1 MRKNKRGGKMKFI
14 TFIENAEE
22 KIGIIT
28 KDNERV
34 VDINKVLGEEFYDM
48 TEFIWNNEEY
58 MEKLIDIY
66 EKNENSHYKLED
78 VLVISPVPRPATDIL
93 CVGLN
98 YSDHVKESQS
108 VQDPDKKIEVPV
120 FFTKRVLKAIGD
132 GEIIQ
137 KHEGITEEIDYEAE
151 LGVVMGKE
159 GISIKEEDAEEYI
172 FGYTIVN
179 DISARDLQRKH
190 NQWFKGKGL
199 DTHTSIGPCIV
210 YKKYIENPENLNI
223 SSRVNGETR
232 QNSNT
237 KNLIFNI
244 PFLIEELSKGM
255 TLIPGDIVATGTPA
269 GVGMGFKPPKYL
281 KSGDIVEC
289 EIEKIGILK
298 NIME

>member
-1 MRKNKRGGKMKFI
+1 MKFI
-14 TFIENAEE
+14 TFLENAEE
-22 KIGIIT
+22 KIGIIS
-28 KDNERV
+28 KDNKKV
-34 VDINKVLGEEFYDM
+34 IDINKTLGSEFYDM
-48 TEFIWNNEEY
+48 TEFIWSNEEY
-58 MEKLIDIY
+58 IEKLVNIY
-66 EKNENSHYKLED
+66 EKNEKSHYNLED
-78 VLVISPVPRPATDIL
+78 VMIISPVPRPATDIL

-98 YSDHVKESQS
+98 YSDHIKESQS

-132 GEIIQ
+132 GEIILR
-137 KHEGITEEIDYEAE
+137 HEGITEEIDYEAE

-159 GISIKEEDAEEYI
+159 GINIPEEDADEYI

-199 DTHTSIGPCIV
+199 DSHTSIGPCIV

-237 KNLIFNI
+237 KNLIFSA
-244 PFLIEELSKGM
+244 PYLIEELSKGM
-255 TLIPGDIVATGTPA
+255 TIIPGDIIATGTPA

-281 KSGDIVEC
+281 KSGDVVEC

-298 NIME
+298 NIVE

>member
-1 MRKNKRGGKMKFI
+1 MI
-14 TFIENAEE
+14 
-22 KIGIIT
+22 
-28 KDNERV
+28 
-34 VDINKVLGEEFYDM
+34 DINKTLWSEFYDM
-48 TEFIWNNEEY
+48 TEFIWSNEEY
-58 MEKLIDIY
+58 MEKLVDIY
-66 EKNENSHYKLED
+66 EKNEKSHYNLED
-78 VLVISPVPRPATDIL
+78 VMIISPVPRPATDIL

-98 YSDHVKESQS
+98 YSDHIKESQS

-132 GEIIQ
+132 GETILR
-137 KHEGITEEIDYEAE
+137 HEGITEEIDYEAE

-159 GISIKEEDAEEYI
+159 GINIPEEDADEYI

-199 DTHTSIGPCIV
+199 DSHTSIGPCIV

-237 KNLIFNI
+237 KNLIFSA
-244 PFLIEELSKGM
+244 PYLIEELSKGM
-255 TLIPGDIVATGTPA
+255 TIIPGDIIATGTPA

-281 KSGDIVEC
+281 KSGDVVEC

-298 NIME
+298 NIVE